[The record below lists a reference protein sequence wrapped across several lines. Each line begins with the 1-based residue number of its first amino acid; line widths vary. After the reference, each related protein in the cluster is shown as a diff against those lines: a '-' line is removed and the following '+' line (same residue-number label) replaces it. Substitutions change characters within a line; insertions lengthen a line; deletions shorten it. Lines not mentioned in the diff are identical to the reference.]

1 MRSGNLTRGIHFHGD
16 TLSFLPNSS
25 SLHQRGERVGMDI
38 ILWDSQLIIL
48 NNAVDAA
55 SEWEWKS
62 SISVKMNSS
71 GQVPTT
77 HPPLILFFSPILQH
91 LDNVINLIRFLR
103 IKISRG
109 TCIKQLPQGPVN
121 TSS

>member
-62 SISVKMNSS
+62 SISGILSAHVTSLAPCCQIYP
-71 GQVPTT
+71 GLALVP
-77 HPPLILFFSPILQH
+77 
-91 LDNVINLIRFLR
+91 
-103 IKISRG
+103 
-109 TCIKQLPQGPVN
+109 
-121 TSS
+121 